1 MSSNKLSPSSPAL
14 SSRPPHHSQSSLHL
28 EIKPVKP
35 HEIPSPP
42 LGNRERAL
50 TSNVSRGAGIRIPA
64 AVVFINSSELL
75 IFPSHQGVSS
85 AQLLPQLAVSQFQS
99 VDGFP
104 LLDHL
109 LRDLY
114 LLLLQLLLE
123 VCQVL

>member
-28 EIKPVKP
+28 EIKISRKTLTN
-35 HEIPSPP
+35 I
-42 LGNRERAL
+42 ERAL

-75 IFPSHQGVSS
+75 IFPPHQGVSS